1 MKLRKV
7 FWAEKKGH
15 WKQCE
20 GQGVWE
26 ELGDADEG
34 KAKKKARDCFL
45 KELHLLERG
54 QEESQGER
62 WRVIVV
68 NLGERWWYT

>member
-1 MKLRKV
+1 M
-7 FWAEKKGH
+7 
-15 WKQCE
+15 
-20 GQGVWE
+20 WE

-34 KAKKKARDCFL
+34 KARKKARDCFL

-62 WRVIVV
+62 WRIIVV
-68 NLGERWWYT
+68 NLGER